1 MTARPNVLILFTD
14 QQRHDTVAAA
24 GYSHMITPNL
34 DNLCREGC
42 TFVNAHSASPVCMP
56 ARHDFMTG
64 LPARAHGYF
73 ANLDRPIRD
82 YSLPTLARIFTENGY
97 RTVAIGKCHHYPAR
111 MHHGFGEMYT
121 MGELI
126 EHRQDDDYAGYLEKE
141 GLGHLNNI
149 HGVRPHI
156 YHIPQTAQMD
166 EKHHGSTWVASRA
179 IEWLEEN
186 GDSPFFAFL
195 GWVHPHPPWDIP
207 ESLQGLYAGRD
218 LPDPVPIS
226 RTYPDPAEPSEWFGD
241 FDSPELKRKTR
252 EAYYSAITLVD
263 KNVGRILD
271 YLRATDMLDNTL
283 VIFTS
288 DHGEMLYDKGYFSK
302 ELPYE
307 GSVRVPL
314 IVRYPER
321 FGRGEVR
328 TEFVD
333 HYDCLPTC
341 LDVCGLEYPSDAYE
355 LPGESLCSAGAT
367 RDRSHMASACGIGV
381 RRWVMCRNRRYKYVY
396 FYNQGHEELY
406 DMSEDPGEM
415 HNLMESGDFPRE
427 VRSDLRGRAFRY
439 EAEWGPEE
447 SVKDG
452 DLAVLQGTE
461 DHGSVR
467 GKFHF
472 WCNMQMP
479 YFDRR
484 SNEERGREF
493 VREMVRALQN
503 REHSVVGLDEVFND
517 PLWRES
523 FLENWRK
530 FGSGDDIAKLLFRA

>member
-1 MTARPNVLILFTD
+1 ML
-14 QQRHDTVAAA
+14 DTWKK
-24 GYSHMITPNL
+24 GWGTSTTSTESGRTFIT
-34 DNLCREGC
+34 
-42 TFVNAHSASPVCMP
+42 
-56 ARHDFMTG
+56 
-64 LPARAHGYF
+64 
-73 ANLDRPIRD
+73 
-82 YSLPTLARIFTENGY
+82 Y
-97 RTVAIGKCHHYPAR
+97 RR
-111 MHHGFGEMYT
+111 
-121 MGELI
+121 L
-126 EHRQDDDYAGYLEKE
+126 HRWMRSIMD
-141 GLGHLNNI
+141 
-149 HGVRPHI
+149 
-156 YHIPQTAQMD
+156 PQ
-166 EKHHGSTWVASRA
+166 VASRA

-307 GSVRVPL
+307 RSVRVPL

-406 DMSEDPGEM
+406 DMSEDPGRCTI
-415 HNLMESGDFPRE
+415 SWRA
-427 VRSDLRGRAFRY
+427 VTSRGRC
-439 EAEWGPEE
+439 
-447 SVKDG
+447 
-452 DLAVLQGTE
+452 AVILGGE
-461 DHGSVR
+461 
-467 GKFHF
+467 HF
-472 WCNMQMP
+472 AM
-479 YFDRR
+479 RR
-484 SNEERGREF
+484 SGGRRNRSGWRPRGPAGDGGSRQRPRQ
-493 VREMVRALQN
+493 VPLLVQHADALL
-503 REHSVVGLDEVFND
+503 RPKIE
-517 PLWRES
+517 
-523 FLENWRK
+523 
-530 FGSGDDIAKLLFRA
+530 